1 MNAFRV
7 AGIPDAFQQ
16 WPESVREKTGE
27 ERIRAQPMMKVST
40 VPVRNVLCTP
50 CLQKENGELFFV
62 SPVKPA
68 LSFGGPG
75 MFLRELPG
83 CEGLWMMYHDLC
95 QKGSEAARGT
105 RWGSC

>member
-1 MNAFRV
+1 MREEINIHRLRDHRIWMNAFRV

-27 ERIRAQPMMKVST
+27 ERIRAT
-40 VPVRNVLCTP
+40 DDEGIHCTCP
-50 CLQKENGELFFV
+50 QCPSYTLPAKENGELFFV

-68 LSFGGPG
+68 LSLGGPG

-83 CEGLWMMYHDLC
+83 CEDL
-95 QKGSEAARGT
+95 G
-105 RWGSC
+105 